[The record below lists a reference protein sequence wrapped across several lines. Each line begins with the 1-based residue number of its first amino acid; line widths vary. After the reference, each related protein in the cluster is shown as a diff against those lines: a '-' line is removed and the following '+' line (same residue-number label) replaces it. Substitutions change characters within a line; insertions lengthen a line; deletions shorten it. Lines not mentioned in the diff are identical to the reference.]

1 MHQLNAH
8 KSTILSKL
16 KTLERKFTLA
26 YKSSK
31 DTTKIS
37 EIYKH
42 LSILDETI
50 RKLDQNSLTWKDLE
64 MIGITRNQIIT
75 QASVVVEERT
85 PREFDDFT
93 LLSEIPIKNIIPD
106 NSDSTDSD
114 FINILYSILDYV
126 NSNYQTIFTQK
137 ILVSASKTNY
147 LREHF
152 YMQYQDISHIFQ
164 SYANF
169 INISSNSATH
179 EELVKK
185 EYIQLIKA
193 IYFFFTSIQNYIEII
208 TKDHIFSDEDFLQTV
223 TSTDKD
229 ISIYGLPLSIALEE
243 CNIFISEALQ
253 YLHLK
258 NKDLFDAFHLDKNS

>member
-16 KTLERKFTLA
+16 RTLEKKFTLA
-26 YKSSK
+26 YRSSK
-31 DTTKIS
+31 DTAKIS

-42 LSILDETI
+42 LSILDETV
-50 RKLDQNSLTWKDLE
+50 RKLEQNSLTWKDLE
-64 MIGITRNQIIT
+64 MIGITRNQIVT
-75 QASVVVEERT
+75 QATSAEDNS

-106 NSDSTDSD
+106 NSDSMDAES
-114 FINILYSILDYV
+114 INILYSILDYV

-152 YMQYQDISHIFQ
+152 YNQYQDISHIFQ
-164 SYANF
+164 SYADF
-169 INISSNSATH
+169 ISIASSSVTH

-193 IYFFFTSIQNYIEII
+193 VYSFFTSIQNYIDII
-208 TKDHIFSDEDFLQTV
+208 TKDNIFSDEDFLQTI

-229 ISIYGLPLSIALEE
+229 VSIYGLPLSIALEE

-253 YLHLK
+253 YLQLK
-258 NKDLFDAFHLDKNS
+258 NKDLFDAFHLDKNL

>member
-16 KTLERKFTLA
+16 KTLEKKFTLA
-26 YKSSK
+26 YRSSK
-31 DTTKIS
+31 DTAKIS

-42 LSILDETI
+42 LSTLDETM
-50 RKLDQNSLTWKDLE
+50 RKLEQNSLTWKDLE
-64 MIGITRNQIIT
+64 MIGITRSQIVTHATIIEDN
-75 QASVVVEERT
+75 A
-85 PREFDDFT
+85 PREFDDFA
-93 LLSEIPIKNIIPD
+93 LLSEIPIKNIVSD
-106 NSDSTDSD
+106 NSDS
-114 FINILYSILDYV
+114 INILYSILDYV

-152 YMQYQDISHIFQ
+152 YNQYQDISHIFQ

-169 INISSNSATH
+169 ISISSSSVTH

-193 IYFFFTSIQNYIEII
+193 IYSFFTSIQNYIDII
-208 TKDHIFSDEDFLQTV
+208 TNDNIFSDEDFLQTI

-229 ISIYGLPLSIALEE
+229 VSIYGLPLSIALEE

-253 YLHLK
+253 YLQLK
-258 NKDLFDAFHLDKNS
+258 NKDLFDTLHLDKNL